1 MEQGIGIGAYLT
13 SLHTYTWYSPETV
26 QLPVITTV
34 AKCRFCLPHLF
45 SFLCSSSALASEVL
59 IFLLRFHAA
68 LAPPTI
74 LSQGGFGFFFFPFW
88 PHICDLGA
96 SQVVLVVKNPP
107 ADAGDVRDEDLI
119 PGWERSPGGGHD
131 NPLQ

>member
-1 MEQGIGIGAYLT
+1 LEQGIGIGAYLT
-13 SLHTYTWYSPETV
+13 SLYTYTWYSPEMV

-34 AKCRFCLPHLF
+34 AKCRFCLPHIF

-59 IFLLRFHAA
+59 IFLWRFHAA

-74 LSQGGFGFFFFPFW
+74 LSQGGFGFFFLPFW

-96 SQVVLVVKNPP
+96 SQAVLVVKNPP
-107 ADAGDVRDEDLI
+107 AYRCK
-119 PGWERSPGGGHD
+119 RCKR
-131 NPLQ
+131 